1 MCNPG
6 TRICGRTADGINSD
20 FICDYH
26 GYSNRVNKPL
36 CHQRGVPF
44 NKRDTS
50 LTSGEIWMTNGNPN
64 REIVSVFLQVR
75 RSSEVVR
82 YKLRVDTL
90 TTFMEDSGAEMVLSS
105 PLNKLN
111 DLLPS
116 NNEYLTAFVFEMR
129 WARNKNKVSCWRRTE
144 IFSVLKK
151 NNAVS
156 QCHICCGEK
165 LFFLKLSYNFLTVF
179 CLEGP

>member
-1 MCNPG
+1 
-6 TRICGRTADGINSD
+6 
-20 FICDYH
+20 
-26 GYSNRVNKPL
+26 
-36 CHQRGVPF
+36 
-44 NKRDTS
+44 
-50 LTSGEIWMTNGNPN
+50 MTNGNPN

-116 NNEYLTAFVFEMR
+116 NNEYLTAYVFEMR
-129 WARNKNKVSCWRRTE
+129 
-144 IFSVLKK
+144 
-151 NNAVS
+151 
-156 QCHICCGEK
+156 
-165 LFFLKLSYNFLTVF
+165 
-179 CLEGP
+179 

>member
-1 MCNPG
+1 M
-6 TRICGRTADGINSD
+6 
-20 FICDYH
+20 
-26 GYSNRVNKPL
+26 
-36 CHQRGVPF
+36 
-44 NKRDTS
+44 
-50 LTSGEIWMTNGNPN
+50 TSGEIWMTNGNPN

-111 DLLPS
+111 DLRPS

-129 WARNKNKVSCWRRTE
+129 
-144 IFSVLKK
+144 
-151 NNAVS
+151 
-156 QCHICCGEK
+156 
-165 LFFLKLSYNFLTVF
+165 
-179 CLEGP
+179 